1 MSMADH
7 ITPPEAVTPMLPLV
21 GSDDKSEMRLEAG
34 HVGLIVGRTAA
45 RSTMPAIAEWITR
58 RSGERFG

>member
-1 MSMADH
+1 
-7 ITPPEAVTPMLPLV
+7 MLPLV
-21 GSDDKSEMRLEAG
+21 GSEDKSEMRLEAG

-58 RSGERFG
+58 RSGARRG